1 MQPFAKSPSKRA
13 APPPRRIMRRGGPSY
28 GFSSMPARN
37 FALAE
42 RFREDF
48 VSFDAARAAA
58 FSDWPAISRFRFN
71 GASSGLFSIALKFIC
86 DCPIPIETTRRR
98 SRVPTDIGVGI
109 DAREAAGPASA
120 RAGRVRCPPRIF
132 ACAARAFAA
141 IP

>member
-1 MQPFAKSPSKRA
+1 
-13 APPPRRIMRRGGPSY
+13 MRRGGLSY
-28 GFSSMPARN
+28 GFSCMPARN

-98 SRVPTDIGVGI
+98 SRVPADIGI

>member
-1 MQPFAKSPSKRA
+1 MQPFAKPPSKRA
-13 APPPRRIMRRGGPSY
+13 APPPRRIMRRGGLSY
-28 GFSSMPARN
+28 GFSCMPARN

-98 SRVPTDIGVGI
+98 SRVPADIGVGI

-120 RAGRVRCPPRIF
+120 RAGRVRFPPRIF